1 MVRQKEHFQL
11 SRCGKRMLL
20 SFGKCE
26 HFPLLTSFNKH
37 HSSLIIILTNKF
49 QYNITLTN
57 IVAANSVVI
66 TSRVPSLTSHFS
78 CYKMSLQH
86 KKYQHKSIFYCH
98 GRLAQHIPFFLDD
111 DKPNPILL
119 PFLQTLYCHPWL
131 EVFYCNIC
139 QAFINFLNKRMIV
152 KKKL

>member
-1 MVRQKEHFQL
+1 
-11 SRCGKRMLL
+11 
-20 SFGKCE
+20 
-26 HFPLLTSFNKH
+26 
-37 HSSLIIILTNKF
+37 
-49 QYNITLTN
+49 
-57 IVAANSVVI
+57 
-66 TSRVPSLTSHFS
+66 
-78 CYKMSLQH
+78 MSLQH

-139 QAFINFLNKRMIV
+139 QGTWGLCSHCRRIRKQLDLHDLQQIKRHHQCNGQSLHASIQRPC
-152 KKKL
+152 KPISSQQHQHLEWFQTQDILQSFTECCSP